1 MKDERHVRQR
11 RAAGAR
17 WRPAAI
23 LLAAVLVFL
32 SLPLAGKASEVI
44 NLDTKC
50 SLTVFPGKQEL
61 WNDMGGASLQIDL
74 YRVADA
80 IPVSGYDT
88 YDWKNTQPFASV
100 TIPRDFENAN
110 WKKAAQDA
118 AAIVLGVPRPNE
130 TEWDPSNQVSK
141 VKESGV
147 YVQNQGDV
155 VVGHLVS
162 DPENVS
168 DLRATFANLD
178 PGLYLILA
186 HGSNV
191 ENYAAVAESEDTES
205 SGDIVTVA
213 NSRGNRYTF
222 FPELVSIPTKAKNED
237 GVQNTANRS
246 PWLYDSSV
254 FLKPAQTPRA
264 GSLRI
269 YKELETYNQREKTNE
284 EGVTRRVLDPA
295 TFIFDVKVYDSK
307 ADYDAGNAT
316 PVYHDK
322 VSIVFDAYGE
332 KSVLIGNLPV
342 DSYAVVTEEYSGGIY
357 TTDTVKETTIEANE
371 EMPVNFK
378 NDYDDRHG
386 GGGSV
391 TNKFGYGTKDG
402 WTWNQVTDDTE
413 ESVNNPI
420 KQKGNQ

>member
-44 NLDTKC
+44 NLNTEC

-61 WNDMGGASLQIDL
+61 WNDLAGANLKIDL

-100 TIPRDFENAN
+100 TIPRDSENAN

-118 AAIVLGVPRPNE
+118 ASVVLGTPRPNE
-130 TEWDPSNQVSK
+130 TEWNPLNQVSK
-141 VKESGV
+141 VQESGV
-147 YVQNQGDV
+147 YVEDQGDV
-155 VVGHLVS
+155 VVGHLAS
-162 DPENVS
+162 DPDNVS
-168 DLRATFANLD
+168 DLRASFTKLD

-191 ENYAAVAESEDTES
+191 ENYAAVAESEDAES
-205 SGDIVTVA
+205 GSDIVTVA
-213 NSRGNRYTF
+213 NSRGYRYTF
-222 FPELVSIPTKAKNED
+222 FPELVSIPSKDKNED
-237 GVQNTANRS
+237 GIQNTANRS
-246 PWLYDSSV
+246 PWLYDFSV
-254 FLKPAQTPRA
+254 FLKPAQKPRA

-269 YKELETYNQREKTNE
+269 YKKLETYNQREKTNE

-295 TFIFDVKVYDSK
+295 TFIFDVKVYDSE
-307 ADYDAGNAT
+307 AAYRAGNEE

-322 VSIVFDAYGE
+322 VSILFDAYGE
-332 KSVLIGNLPV
+332 KSVLIENLPV
-342 DSYAVVTEEYSGGIY
+342 DGYAVVEEEYSGGIY

-378 NDYDDRHG
+378 NDYDNRHG

-391 TNKFGYGTKDG
+391 TNKFEYGTKDG
-402 WTWNQVTDDTE
+402 WTLDQVDDDTE
-413 ESVNNPI
+413 DSIRNP
-420 KQKGNQ
+420 KKHYENR